1 MCYKNWGVCEG
12 GRSFMVMFNLIAT
25 DNKSK
30 NNYDNCI
37 INIKSTLGHQKEEE
51 GGI

>member
-1 MCYKNWGVCEG
+1 
-12 GRSFMVMFNLIAT
+12 MVWLFNLIAT

-37 INIKSTLGHQKEEE
+37 INIKSTRGHQKEEE
-51 GGI
+51 GGIQYEVINVYE